1 MNYNI
6 ESINLADTQVVESE
20 EKWNRISHESTFS
33 RKVMNE
39 EGNVTLDDNGEPV
52 VEEAA
57 IRDVWFAN
65 DRTDTVYQ
73 FEGEISPEI
82 AALPN
87 VKGSGRVKNLS
98 HSMAEKPSLQ
108 AQVEALLASSD
119 APLEDLY
126 EVADE
131 LLAHWAGVEDIDPN
145 ASRGKQYV
153 LNHNYADPQAKYVYR
168 TYANAREVAVL
179 EAFAGGR
186 LYQATVDGQQTA
198 EILDSVT
205 ANAVRVKYDYLR
217 DSTIIKILSQSL
229 FGKDVYDPASDTFDE
244 TSLVSSLES
253 VLQNPANA
261 TQFSNAVN
269 LLSTMLS
276 QKGVWIFEGLNPEVL
291 GYNGVEDALLVNDIA
306 LTVSADG
313 EVSGNIQNESFGTS
327 GTDTI
332 SADGTIHGGK
342 GSDILTG
349 GSGHDVIYG
358 GEGDDRLQG
367 GIGDDILRGGDC
379 NESLT
384 LALAT
389 GTTPWMVV
397 LVTIR

>member
-1 MNYNI
+1 
-6 ESINLADTQVVESE
+6 
-20 EKWNRISHESTFS
+20 
-33 RKVMNE
+33 
-39 EGNVTLDDNGEPV
+39 
-52 VEEAA
+52 
-57 IRDVWFAN
+57 
-65 DRTDTVYQ
+65 
-73 FEGEISPEI
+73 
-82 AALPN
+82 
-87 VKGSGRVKNLS
+87 
-98 HSMAEKPSLQ
+98 MAEKPSLQ

-168 TYANAREVAVL
+168 TYANSREVAVL
-179 EAFAGGR
+179 EAFAGR

-229 FGKDVYDPASDTFDE
+229 FGKDVYDQASDTFDE
-244 TSLVSSLES
+244 TSLVNSLES

-276 QKGVWIFEGLNPEVL
+276 QEGVWIFEGLNPEVL

-313 EVSGNIQNESFGTS
+313 KVSGNIQNESFGTS

-379 NESLT
+379 NDILNAGAGYRHDT
-384 LALAT
+384 LDGGA
-389 GTTPWMVV
+389 GDD
-397 LVTIR
+397 TIDIDNR